1 MSKKVL
7 YILIA
12 LIVIVAGIF
21 LLIGSGN
28 NSQADVIN
36 QSQLIFYY
44 GNTCPHCAKVES
56 FFKDSNMAAKILFQ
70 QKEVYK
76 NRNNAAELQ
85 TRATACGLPT
95 DQIGVPFLWD
105 GTNTKCLVGDQD
117 IINFFKLATEGK

>member
-12 LIVIVAGIF
+12 LIVVGAGIF
-21 LLIGSGN
+21 LLIRSGN

-56 FFKDSNMAAKILFQ
+56 FFKDNNVASKILFQ

-85 TRATACGLPT
+85 TRAIACGLPA

-117 IINFFKLATEGK
+117 IINFFKQTTEGK